1 MSPQLPGFNRG
12 IWKKLEE
19 LVRDWAVEYEGLYI
33 VTGPVLKPGLPN
45 IGPNQV
51 SVPAYYYKVI
61 LDYTE
66 PDLKGIGFIL
76 PNASSGDPLQNFS
89 VTIDSIE
96 RFTGIDFFPLLP
108 DNREKLLESSRCL
121 KCWSWPESGDSKGK
135 SDEGSS
141 GSRQCNGMTKS
152 GERCKNHTTNPEGYC
167 YIHVSQASGKSEK
180 NMASSRRSVSVQ
192 CSGTTK
198 AGNRCKHMTY
208 SPNGR
213 CYQHGGD

>member
-1 MSPQLPGFNRG
+1 MGWSATAMSESFYYSNMSPQLPGFNRG

-33 VTGPVLKPGLPN
+33 ATGPVLKPGLPN

-76 PNASSGDPLQNFS
+76 PNAPSGDPLQNFS
-89 VTIDSIE
+89 VTIDSVE

-108 DNREKLLESSRCL
+108 DNHEKLLESSRCL

-141 GSRQCNGMTKS
+141 ESKQCKGMIK
-152 GERCKNHTTNPEGYC
+152 
-167 YIHVSQASGKSEK
+167 
-180 NMASSRRSVSVQ
+180 
-192 CSGTTK
+192 
-198 AGNRCKHMTY
+198 
-208 SPNGR
+208 
-213 CYQHGGD
+213 